1 MMSNPSRLEHF
12 PISFFSIVMGLCG
25 LTIAWSAFQ
34 RAFGLRLNV
43 DGALALF
50 VAGLFVVLLFFYVR
64 KILRFRDAVIRELH
78 HPVKM
83 NFFPSISISLILLS
97 IVSLHTLPVAAEPFW
112 LMGAVMH
119 IGFTLYIMSVWIHH
133 DQFEIH
139 HINPAWFIPVVG
151 NVLVPVAGMQL
162 GYIEVSW
169 FFFSIGIVF
178 WIVLMTIIFYRI
190 MFHSPLPEKLMPTL
204 FILIAPPAV
213 GFLAYMKLTGDLD
226 AFARILYY
234 VGLFLTLLLVTQYRF
249 FIRINFSLT
258 WWAYSFP
265 VAAITIATLVVYEHT
280 GSVVHAGLGWVLVT
294 LLTLLIIMLL
304 YRTARAVSCNMIC
317 RPED

>member
-1 MMSNPSRLEHF
+1 MSNPSRLENF
-12 PISFFSIVMGLCG
+12 PISFFFIVMGLCG
-25 LTIAWSAFQ
+25 LTIAWSTFQ
-34 RAFGLRLNV
+34 RAFGLQLNV

-64 KILRFRDAVIRELH
+64 KILSFRDAVIRELH

-83 NFFPSISISLILLS
+83 NFFPSISISLLLLS
-97 IVSLHTLPVAAEPFW
+97 IVSLHMLPAAAEPLW

-133 DQFEIH
+133 DQFETH

-151 NVLVPVAGMQL
+151 NVLVPVVGMQL
-162 GYIEVSW
+162 GYTEVSW

-213 GFLAYMKLTGDLD
+213 GFLSYMKLTGDLD

-234 VGLFLTLLLVTQYRF
+234 VGLFLTLLLATQYRF
-249 FIRINFSLT
+249 FIRINFFLT

-265 VAAITIATLVVYEHT
+265 IAAITIATLVVYEHT

-304 YRTARAVSCNMIC
+304 YRTARAVSRHMIC

>member
-1 MMSNPSRLEHF
+1 MSHPSRLENF

-25 LTIAWSAFQ
+25 LTIAWSTFQ
-34 RAFGLRLNV
+34 RVFGLRLNV

-50 VAGLFVVLLFFYVR
+50 VTGLFVVLLFFYVR
-64 KILRFRDAVIRELH
+64 KILHFRDAVIRELH

-97 IVSLHTLPVAAEPFW
+97 IVSLHTLPVAAEPLW
-112 LMGAVMH
+112 LMGSVMH

-162 GYIEVSW
+162 GYTEVSW

-234 VGLFLTLLLVTQYRF
+234 VGLFLTLLLATQYRF
-249 FIRINFSLT
+249 FIRINFFLT

-265 VAAITIATLVVYEHT
+265 IAAITIATLVVYEHT

-304 YRTARAVSCNMIC
+304 YKTARAVSRQMIC

>member
-1 MMSNPSRLEHF
+1 MSNPSRLENF

-25 LTIAWSAFQ
+25 LAIAWSTFQ

-50 VAGLFVVLLFFYVR
+50 VAGLFVVLIFFYVR
-64 KILRFRDAVIRELH
+64 KIVRFRDAVIRELH

-97 IVSLHTLPVAAEPFW
+97 IVSLHTLPVAAEPLW
-112 LMGAVMH
+112 LIGSVMH

-162 GYIEVSW
+162 GYTEVSW

-249 FIRINFSLT
+249 FIRINFFLT

-265 VAAITIATLVVYEHT
+265 VAAITIATLVMYEHT

-294 LLTLLIIMLL
+294 LLTLLIVMLL
-304 YRTARAVSCNMIC
+304 YRTARAVSRHMIC

>member
-97 IVSLHTLPVAAEPFW
+97 IVSLHTLPVAAEPLW
-112 LMGAVMH
+112 LIGSVMH

-162 GYIEVSW
+162 GYTEVSW

-265 VAAITIATLVVYEHT
+265 VAAITIATLVMYEHT
-280 GSVVHAGLGWVLVT
+280 GSVMHAGLSWVLVT

>member
-97 IVSLHTLPVAAEPFW
+97 IVSLHTLPVAAEPLW
-112 LMGAVMH
+112 LIGTVMH
-119 IGFTLYIMSVWIHH
+119 FGFTLYIMSVWIHH

-162 GYIEVSW
+162 GYTEVSW

-265 VAAITIATLVVYEHT
+265 VAAITIATLVMYEHT
-280 GSVVHAGLGWVLVT
+280 GSVMHAGLSWVLVT

>member
-1 MMSNPSRLEHF
+1 MSNPSRLENF

-25 LTIAWSAFQ
+25 FTIAWSTFQ

-97 IVSLHTLPVAAEPFW
+97 IVSLHTMPVAAEPLW
-112 LMGAVMH
+112 LMGTVMH

-162 GYIEVSW
+162 GYTEVSW

-190 MFHSPLPEKLMPTL
+190 MFHSPMPEKLMPTL

-213 GFLAYMKLTGDLD
+213 GFLSYIKLTGDLD

-234 VGLFLTLLLVTQYRF
+234 VGLFLTLLLTTQYRF
-249 FIRINFSLT
+249 FIRINFFLT

-265 VAAITIATLVVYEHT
+265 IAAITIATLVVYEHS
-280 GSVVHAGLGWVLVT
+280 GSVVHAGLSWVLVT

-304 YRTARAVSCNMIC
+304 YRTARAVSRHMIC

>member
-1 MMSNPSRLEHF
+1 MSNPSRLENF

-25 LTIAWSAFQ
+25 LAIAWSTFQ

-50 VAGLFVVLLFFYVR
+50 VAGLFVVLIFFYVR
-64 KILRFRDAVIRELH
+64 KIVRFRDAVIRELH

-97 IVSLHTLPVAAEPFW
+97 IVSLHTLPVAAEPLW
-112 LMGAVMH
+112 LIGSVMH

-162 GYIEVSW
+162 GYTEVSW

-178 WIVLMTIIFYRI
+178 WVVLMTIIFYRI

-249 FIRINFSLT
+249 FIRINFFLT

-265 VAAITIATLVVYEHT
+265 VAAITIATLVMYEHT

-294 LLTLLIIMLL
+294 LLTLLIVMLL
-304 YRTARAVSCNMIC
+304 YRTARAVSCHMIC